1 MFATAAARSGPSA
14 IAFASLMD
22 RALSVLAAG
31 AGEGVAGAFCV
42 LEVEGAGA
50 GGAAG
55 VCATVGAGVEG
66 AAVLDWAAGA
76 CFGWIVLSFAQSKP
90 L

>member
-1 MFATAAARSGPSA
+1 M
-14 IAFASLMD
+14 AFVSPTD
-22 RALSVLAAG
+22 RRLSMLVAG
-31 AGEGVAGAFCV
+31 AGDGVAGAFCV

-55 VCATVGAGVEG
+55 VCAVAGAGVEG

-76 CFGWIVLSFAQSKP
+76 GFGWTTLSFA
-90 L
+90 